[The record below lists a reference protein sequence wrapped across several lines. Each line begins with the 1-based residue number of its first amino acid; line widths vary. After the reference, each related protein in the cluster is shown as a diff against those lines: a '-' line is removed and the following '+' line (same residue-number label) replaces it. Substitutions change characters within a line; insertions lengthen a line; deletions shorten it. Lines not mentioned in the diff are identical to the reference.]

1 MGIRIHPE
9 AAKRLDELAN
19 RLLARVAPAPQSV
32 AVTEHFRPDIYPVAH
47 INEQD
52 ILGELQVTES
62 IIDGTGAEVGRV
74 FEHEN
79 RRWALIGQDFK
90 SFLRLTLRLH
100 DIQGLRETT
109 SVEFIRDTAFEW
121 LEAKYKNL
129 QPDSLTEF
137 VLKKA
142 EDEIKDFEIWFPM
155 ALF

>member
-19 RLLARVAPAPQSV
+19 RLLARVAPAPQSM

-90 SFLRLTLRLH
+90 SFLRVTLQDSSARRNPVPGHTLGKVRSH
-100 DIQGLRETT
+100 TAQESTESHAYVT
-109 SVEFIRDTAFEW
+109 SV
-121 LEAKYKNL
+121 
-129 QPDSLTEF
+129 
-137 VLKKA
+137 
-142 EDEIKDFEIWFPM
+142 
-155 ALF
+155 